1 MNNKILIDK
10 DVKYAIKN
18 KQPIVSLEST
28 LISHGLPYPLN
39 IEVAKKS
46 IKVIKSTG
54 SLPATIGIIDGYIKI
69 GLNDED
75 INILAKKKNVQKISR
90 HNIALAMKKNSYAST
105 TVASTM
111 MISSL
116 VGIKVFSTG
125 GIGGVHRNSQKT
137 YDISSDLI
145 ELHRKNMIVV
155 SSGAKSILDIFKT
168 NELLET
174 LGVTKI
180 GYKVDNVPGFWC
192 RKTNLNVDLKINN
205 LQELLKIIEN
215 RNLINQNGSILIYNP
230 VEKKY
235 SIKNNDIEKWIN
247 KAQKKAEKYKIKGKE
262 LTPYLLKEISEL
274 SKGKTIKANMSL
286 IINNTKLAGK
296 IANKMNKIL
305 WKK

>member
-247 KAQKKAEKYKIKGKE
+247 KAQKKAEKYKGFE
-262 LTPYLLKEISEL
+262 
-274 SKGKTIKANMSL
+274 
-286 IINNTKLAGK
+286 
-296 IANKMNKIL
+296 
-305 WKK
+305 